1 MMKTAFVF
9 AGQGSQHVGMGADL
23 YEAYE
28 PYRQAFDAMDPDGSI
43 KALCF
48 EGPEDELQQTR
59 NTQPAMVAFAVATCE
74 LLKSAGIEPDMVAG
88 LSIGEYPALAA
99 AGVFTPKQAVEVAAF
114 RGAAMEDAVAGR
126 ASGMVAVMGLER
138 EPLAAICEQASEL
151 GVVEPTNFNCPGQIV
166 ISGDAAAV
174 ERAVELAGEAGG
186 KCIPLKVSGPFHT
199 SLMAPA
205 AKKLHEYFAGIEFGE
220 MKVPMVFGT
229 TGKTLADGETIAGN
243 LEQQVMSSIYFEDI
257 VRFMKDAGIERI
269 VEIGPNATLA
279 KLIRK
284 TDKSLEVASVFD
296 VASYEKTL
304 AKLQA

>member
-1 MMKTAFVF
+1 MKTAFVF

-23 YEAYE
+23 YEAFE
-28 PYRQAFDAMDPDGSI
+28 PFRNAFDAAAEGTDV
-43 KALCF
+43 KKLCF
-48 EGPEDELQQTR
+48 DGPEEELQQTR
-59 NTQPAMVAFAVATCE
+59 NTQPAMVAFAVAVTE

-99 AGVFTPKQAVEVAAF
+99 AGVFGPKQAVEIAAF
-114 RGAAMEDAVAGR
+114 RGAAMEEAVGER
-126 ASGMVAVMGLER
+126 ESGMVAVMGLDR
-138 EPLAAICEQASEL
+138 EPLQKVCDEASAL

-166 ISGDAAAV
+166 ISGEKAAV
-174 ERAVELAGEAGG
+174 DRAVELAGEAGA

-205 AKKLHEYFAGIEFGE
+205 AEKLHAYFESAEFGE

-229 TGKTLADGETIAGN
+229 TGKPLADGETVAGL
-243 LEQQVMSSIYFEDI
+243 LEQQVMSSIHFEDI
-257 VRFMKDAGIERI
+257 VRYMKDAGIERV

-284 TDKSLEVASVFD
+284 TCKELEVTSVFD
-296 VASYEKTL
+296 VASYEKSL
-304 AKLQA
+304 AKLQG